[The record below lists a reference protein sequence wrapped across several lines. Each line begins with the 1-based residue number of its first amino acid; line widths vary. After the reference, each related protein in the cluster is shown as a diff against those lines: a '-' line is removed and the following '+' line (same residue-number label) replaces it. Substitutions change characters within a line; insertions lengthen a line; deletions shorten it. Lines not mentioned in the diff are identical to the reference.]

1 MRPIFDDELEMIY
14 GGESI
19 SAAVINAF
27 VNIIKVLQNAGHDFG
42 AAIRRIGENHICPL
56 E

>member
-1 MRPIFDDELEMIY
+1 MKQLDEKELENIY

-27 VNIIKVLQNAGHDFG
+27 TNIIKILQDAGHNLG
-42 AAIRRIGENHICPL
+42 SALRRIGENNMCPL
-56 E
+56 K